1 MADTIFAKII
11 RREIP
16 ADILYEDD
24 DVLAF
29 TDVSPQAPE
38 HFLVIPKQAIA
49 TVNDIQ
55 PEQAE
60 LIGKMVLAAQTLAKD
75 KGIAEDGYRLVMN
88 CNEGAGQTVFHI
100 HLQVLGGRP
109 MNWRPG
115 ENELSIDRIFRDY
128 CVTGFCSCKTGIPYI
143 PVHKI
148 RAHKIIGNDF
158 EQLCWPAGRRAGC
171 PE

>member
-1 MADTIFAKII
+1 MSDTIFAKII
-11 RREIP
+11 NREIP

-55 PEQAE
+55 PQDAE
-60 LIGKMVLAAQTLAKD
+60 LIGKMVLAAQKIAKD

-88 CNEGAGQTVFHI
+88 CNEGAGQTVEKGQTTASAPPTHTFGSNDRHCC
-100 HLQVLGGRP
+100 
-109 MNWRPG
+109 WRH
-115 ENELSIDRIFRDY
+115 
-128 CVTGFCSCKTGIPYI
+128 T
-143 PVHKI
+143 
-148 RAHKIIGNDF
+148 
-158 EQLCWPAGRRAGC
+158 
-171 PE
+171 